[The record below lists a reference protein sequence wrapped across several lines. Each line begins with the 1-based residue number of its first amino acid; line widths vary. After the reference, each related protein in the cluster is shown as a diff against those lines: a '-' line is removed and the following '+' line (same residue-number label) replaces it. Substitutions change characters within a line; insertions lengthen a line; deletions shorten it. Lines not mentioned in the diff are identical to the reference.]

1 MTWARSWLVKRF
13 NSSLPR
19 KLCLSY
25 FIIRESAIINFESE
39 TTCDSIDLTLW
50 LVERTR
56 ANIATHSVAKV
67 RPITFLSSASTL
79 TSGSC
84 GLFYLLSFFWV
95 SRSFLYNFPALSVFG
110 IILIWLSKTWAKC
123 ALSRVKSLRSLIKRA
138 MSCYRFA
145 HWALPVCRFSVTHVC
160 LVTFCSVWCKTINAI
175 NKLCPVCLKC
185 KTGNGAGDSFAVK
198 VITCTT
204 RSWSF

>member
-1 MTWARSWLVKRF
+1 ML
-13 NSSLPR
+13 
-19 KLCLSY
+19 LS
-25 FIIRESAIINFESE
+25 ILSQKQPV
-39 TTCDSIDLTLW
+39 TLLTLLYDW
-50 LVERTR
+50 LRELAPTSQPTR
-56 ANIATHSVAKV
+56 LQKWDRLCFNFVVGVYPYV
-67 RPITFLSSASTL
+67 RQLWPVLFTF
-79 TSGSC
+79 
-84 GLFYLLSFFWV
+84 FFWV
-95 SRSFLYNFPALSVFG
+95 SRSFLYNFPVLSVFG

-185 KTGNGAGDSFAVK
+185 KTGNGAGDSFTVK

>member
-1 MTWARSWLVKRF
+1 MSKLFYNSRKCYYQFWVRNNLWLYWPYSMIGWE
-13 NSSLPR
+13 NSRQHRNPLGC
-19 KLCLSY
+19 K
-25 FIIRESAIINFESE
+25 SE
-39 TTCDSIDLTLW
+39 TDYVFVVGVYPYVRQFWPVLFTFFF
-50 LVERTR
+50 LV
-56 ANIATHSVAKV
+56 
-67 RPITFLSSASTL
+67 ST
-79 TSGSC
+79 
-84 GLFYLLSFFWV
+84 
-95 SRSFLYNFPALSVFG
+95 SFLYNFPVLSVFG

-145 HWALPVCRFSVTHVC
+145 HWALPVCHFSVTHVC

-185 KTGNGAGDSFAVK
+185 KTGNGAGDSYTVK

>member
-1 MTWARSWLVKRF
+1 ML
-13 NSSLPR
+13 
-19 KLCLSY
+19 LS
-25 FIIRESAIINFESE
+25 ILSQKQPV
-39 TTCDSIDLTLW
+39 TLLTLLYDW
-50 LVERTR
+50 LRELAPTSQPTR
-56 ANIATHSVAKV
+56 LQKWNRLRFCRRRLPLRQAVLACFIYFF
-67 RPITFLSSASTL
+67 FLVST
-79 TSGSC
+79 
-84 GLFYLLSFFWV
+84 
-95 SRSFLYNFPALSVFG
+95 SFLYNFPVLSVFG

-145 HWALPVCRFSVTHVC
+145 HWALPVCHFSVTHVC
-160 LVTFCSVWCKTINAI
+160 LVTFCCVWCKTINAI

-185 KTGNGAGDSFAVK
+185 KTGNGAGDSFTVK